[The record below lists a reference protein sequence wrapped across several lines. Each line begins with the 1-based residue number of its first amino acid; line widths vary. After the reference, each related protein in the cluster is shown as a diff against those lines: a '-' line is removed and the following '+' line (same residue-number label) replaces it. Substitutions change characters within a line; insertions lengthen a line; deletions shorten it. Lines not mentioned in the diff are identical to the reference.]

1 MKDIFFAFGF
11 MILIMALGIS
21 YISAFKINYEIPLP
35 ILKTF
40 NQSHQQIE
48 QSIQKIEEQR
58 AKVAESQGLIDT
70 FFNSLSLAFGLIQFI
85 ALNLFTIVLSIPEM
99 FVDSMNFL
107 SKTFGLDP
115 FATGIIIS
123 LVVGY
128 AVIKAIQFLLN
139 REL

>member
-1 MKDIFFAFGF
+1 MRDIFFAFGF

-40 NQSHQQIE
+40 NQSQQQIH

-115 FATGIIIS
+115 FVTGIIVS
-123 LVVGY
+123 LIIAY

>member
-1 MKDIFFAFGF
+1 
-11 MILIMALGIS
+11 MALGIS

-40 NQSHQQIE
+40 NQSQQQIY

-58 AKVAESQGLIDT
+58 ARVAESQGLIDT

-85 ALNLFTIVLSIPEM
+85 ALNLFTILLSIPEM
-99 FVDSMNFL
+99 FVESMHFL

-115 FATGIIIS
+115 FVTGIIIS